1 MPSYCSVKK
10 MNAFIIVCWIWIV
23 ALCYRE
29 IWFHRSWTGD
39 ICFLI
44 LFLIIVFLS
53 PGVSWS
59 VCSSL
64 LCVRSVLSCWVVS
77 FYLCL
82 FWLYF
87 FQSSLVLTTF
97 TCVSVSSSTHCSH
110 NLCVKM
116 LSVWLNS
123 CFCGGVWTTGNGTV
137 LHPDTAL
144 TPVCRLPLETI
155 EVGDSIHVKLPV
167 CERLYVIQ
175 LPRIVWNFWLK

>member
-10 MNAFIIVCWIWIV
+10 MNTFIIVCWIWIV

-44 LFLIIVFLS
+44 LIIVFLS
-53 PGVSWS
+53 AGVSWS

-64 LCVRSVLSCWVVS
+64 LCVRSVLSCWVYLS
-77 FYLCL
+77 FLALCL
-82 FWLYF
+82 
-87 FQSSLVLTTF
+87 SVF
-97 TCVSVSSSTHCSH
+97 TCLDYFH
-110 NLCVKM
+110 LCVCVFEYPLLTQFMCKT